1 MSAQKEGRMG
11 RRSAPI
17 LLSALLLLAACSTA
31 GEPRTTHRAARAP
44 LPTAD
49 TRAID
54 LASLEGRFVF
64 GAGGDSLESTEVY
77 TARADGSGLAQLTD
91 NGIPD
96 FDPSWSPDGS
106 EIVFRRHHDGD
117 DEIYVMSS
125 DGSAPRNLTNDPA
138 VDWGPEWSP
147 DGRWIV
153 FNSGR
158 DSYRD
163 LHGFVMTPEG
173 RRLRRLADDL
183 FIEYASWSPDG
194 KKIAFSSQRDDCAF
208 TDRAGCQDLNDIG
221 EFHTLYVMDA
231 DGSNQTRVSDVFG
244 QFPVWSPDGELIA
257 FTPAPG
263 GIYVMRPN
271 GSDLTLIAIDGLAG
285 DPQMPD
291 WVA

>member
-1 MSAQKEGRMG
+1 MG

-17 LLSALLLLAACSTA
+17 LLSALVLLAACSTA
-31 GEPRTTHRAARAP
+31 GQPRTTHRAARAP

-183 FIEYASWSPDG
+183 FIEYASWSPNG
-194 KKIAFSSQRDDCAF
+194 KRIAFMSQTWEGPGGDYEIF
-208 TDRAGCQDLNDIG
+208 
-221 EFHTLYVMDA
+221 VMNA
-231 DGSNQTRVSDVFG
+231 DGSGVTQLTDVPG
-244 QFPVWSPDGELIA
+244 EDGW
-257 FTPAPG
+257 PA
-263 GIYVMRPN
+263 
-271 GSDLTLIAIDGLAG
+271 
-285 DPQMPD
+285 
-291 WVA
+291 